1 MAIRARIK
9 SKLKSLLFGS
19 SASASQNA
27 VQSSPAPQTT
37 FVPPSV
43 STAATSSSSVTKDK
57 NTTEAAQKTDD
68 QPAQE
73 EIEVEGSVDLSTG
86 HDVATQTSDEANA
99 DAQDTAESSSI
110 TEADI
115 EGASF
120 IFEVTEL
127 FPATCPHCGA
137 GSQNNWIR
145 IENKFACGSC
155 EAAY

>member
-19 SASASQNA
+19 SASASQTG

-43 STAATSSSSVTKDK
+43 STAATSSSSVTSDN
-57 NTTEAAQKTDD
+57 NTTEAAQKVEN

-73 EIEVEGSVDLSTG
+73 ETKSERDTPISTE
-86 HDVATQTSDEANA
+86 HDAATQALDEANA
-99 DAQDTAESSSI
+99 ETEDTAESSSL
-110 TEADI
+110 TEADT

-137 GSQNNWIR
+137 SSQNNWIR

>member
-19 SASASQNA
+19 SASASQST

-43 STAATSSSSVTKDK
+43 STAATSSSSVAKDK
-57 NTTEAAQKTDD
+57 NTTEAAQKVDD
-68 QPAQE
+68 QPTQE
-73 EIEVEGSVDLSTG
+73 EMEAEGNVTLSTD
-86 HDVATQTSDEANA
+86 HDAATQTSDETKPE
-99 DAQDTAESSSI
+99 AQDTAESSSV

-120 IFEVTEL
+120 VFEVTEL

-137 GSQNNWIR
+137 SSQNNWIR

>member
-19 SASASQNA
+19 SASASQTA

-43 STAATSSSSVTKDK
+43 STAATSSPSVTSVD
-57 NTTEAAQKTDD
+57 NTTQTAQKVEE
-68 QPAQE
+68 QRAQE
-73 EIEVEGSVDLSTG
+73 EIETADNTTLST
-86 HDVATQTSDEANA
+86 DQDATTQTSDEADTEARN
-99 DAQDTAESSSI
+99 TAESSTVS
-110 TEADI
+110 EVDVD
-115 EGASF
+115 GAAF

-127 FPATCPHCGA
+127 FPATCPHCDA
-137 GSQNNWIR
+137 SSQNNWIR